1 MGAKRLKNVPKH
13 RAGQQK
19 FIKLTVVATN
29 QSDTSTPANAPSG
42 KSLDQTAAMGLVLE
56 RTGLLLAGLGFAL
69 LAVKVTRVS
78 HLNAATSLALLE
90 SAGPLDVVIGSF
102 VAHLPLVVFVISAIV
117 LWWVAGSF
125 VSLRAVNPGHMGAAG
140 VLLFALLLL
149 PWPFLLVL
157 LVVGTFRFQRS
168 RSIDAVVDTAA
179 ARRKRRGYIV
189 LASVAAIV
197 LIADSSMWLPPEI
210 LETGEGTVVGYA
222 LSEPSNSGAWIVV
235 LKHDTREIVHLRQ
248 SEVNERHACRL
259 AGESRLELEG
269 FPSLLQLALREDPDL
284 PEPLCEE

>member
-1 MGAKRLKNVPKH
+1 M
-13 RAGQQK
+13 
-19 FIKLTVVATN
+19 ATN
-29 QSDTSTPANAPSG
+29 QSDASPPANPPSG
-42 KSLDQTAAMGLVLE
+42 KTLDQTAAMGVVLE
-56 RTGLLLAGLGFAL
+56 RTGLVLAGLGFAL

-78 HLNAATSLALLE
+78 HLNSATSLALLE

-102 VAHLPLVVFVISAIV
+102 VAHLPLVVFVISLTV
-117 LWWVAGSF
+117 TWWVAGSF
-125 VSLRAVNPGHMGAAG
+125 VSLRAASAGHMGAAG

-210 LETGEGTVVGYA
+210 LETGEGPVVGYA

-248 SEVNERHACRL
+248 SDVEDAACVPLSRRVTTR
-259 AGESRLELEG
+259 AGGVPVAPTARAQRG
-269 FPSLLQLALREDPDL
+269 P
-284 PEPLCEE
+284 

>member
-1 MGAKRLKNVPKH
+1 MGV
-13 RAGQQK
+13 
-19 FIKLTVVATN
+19 
-29 QSDTSTPANAPSG
+29 
-42 KSLDQTAAMGLVLE
+42 VLE

-78 HLNAATSLALLE
+78 HLNSATSLALLE
-90 SAGPLDVVIGSF
+90 NAGPLDVVIGSF
-102 VAHLPLVVFVISAIV
+102 VAHLPLVIFVISAIV
-117 LWWVAGSF
+117 MWWVAGSF
-125 VSLRAVNPGHMGAAG
+125 VSLRAASPGHLGAAG

-189 LASVAAIV
+189 LASAAAIV

-210 LETGEGTVVGYA
+210 LETSEGSVVGYA

-235 LKHDTREIVHLRQ
+235 LTDDTREIVHLRQ
-248 SEVNERHACRL
+248 NEVSERHACRL

-269 FPSLLQLALREDPDL
+269 FPSLLQLALREGSDL
-284 PEPLCEE
+284 PEPFCRE